1 MAEIRLVDVT
11 KKFGENIAV
20 DHIDLTARDKE
31 FVVLVGPSGC
41 GKTTTLRMIAGLEEI
56 TEGEIYIGERSI
68 ICRPKIGILPWSFK
82 ITPFIR
88 ICRYIKIWHLA

>member
-56 TEGEIYIGERSI
+56 TEGEIYIGE
-68 ICRPKIGILPWSFK
+68 PKIGILPWSFK